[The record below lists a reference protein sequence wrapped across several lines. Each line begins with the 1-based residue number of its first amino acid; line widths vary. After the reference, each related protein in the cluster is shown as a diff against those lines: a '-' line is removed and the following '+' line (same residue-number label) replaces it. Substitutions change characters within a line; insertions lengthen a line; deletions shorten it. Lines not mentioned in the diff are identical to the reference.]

1 MAALSPHAPRLEA
14 QAAVSVRAAGRLHLG
29 FLDPSATLGR
39 RFGSLGLVIEG
50 HETEVDIAPA
60 RADALLADGAA
71 AEAEL
76 VRAAAHLQRL
86 RERTGLRSPLVLHLR
101 SVLPAHAGYGSGTQL
116 ALGIG
121 RAFARCH
128 GLEVPTATIASW
140 LGRGQRSGIG
150 IAGFDQG
157 GLIVDGGP
165 GADGAPAAV
174 IARLSLPEAW
184 RIVVVEDP
192 RRRGLSGDEE
202 RAAIQRLAPLS
213 QAQAAEV
220 CHRVLMQV
228 LAGAAGAEFAPFAA
242 GLGRVQELLGSH
254 FAPAQNGSPWTSAA
268 VGAALNAVRGA
279 AGGLAAIG
287 QSSWGPTGF
296 AIVPTA
302 ADAQA
307 LLDEVAPALDPALVV
322 RVVAARNRG
331 ATVADHALR

>member
-1 MAALSPHAPRLEA
+1 
-14 QAAVSVRAAGRLHLG
+14 
-29 FLDPSATLGR
+29 
-39 RFGSLGLVIEG
+39 
-50 HETEVDIAPA
+50 
-60 RADALLADGAA
+60 
-71 AEAEL
+71 
-76 VRAAAHLQRL
+76 
-86 RERTGLRSPLVLHLR
+86 
-101 SVLPAHAGYGSGTQL
+101 
-116 ALGIG
+116 
-121 RAFARCH
+121 
-128 GLEVPTATIASW
+128 
-140 LGRGQRSGIG
+140 
-150 IAGFDQG
+150 
-157 GLIVDGGP
+157 
-165 GADGAPAAV
+165 
-174 IARLSLPEAW
+174 
-184 RIVVVEDP
+184 
-192 RRRGLSGDEE
+192 
-202 RAAIQRLAPLS
+202 
-213 QAQAAEV
+213 
-220 CHRVLMQV
+220 V